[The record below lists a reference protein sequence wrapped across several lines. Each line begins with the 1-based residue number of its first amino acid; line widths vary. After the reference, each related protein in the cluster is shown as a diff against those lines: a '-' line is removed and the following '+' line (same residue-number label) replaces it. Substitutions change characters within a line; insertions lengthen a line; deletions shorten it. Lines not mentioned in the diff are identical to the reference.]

1 MPHRMAFLNL
11 SEISEMTNNPNP
23 SKQTTSLQSAEFK
36 SDGIGHWT
44 PDADDPA
51 ILRCQGMFNRV
62 LSSWASDLLRLRRE
76 GLSAPGWREQVQT
89 EEGIAWKRAA

>member
-1 MPHRMAFLNL
+1 MMNSPDP
-11 SEISEMTNNPNP
+11 SEQTP
-23 SKQTTSLQSAEFK
+23 SIDSLDAEVNG
-36 SDGIGHWT
+36 DMHWA

>member
-1 MPHRMAFLNL
+1 MLNSHDPFEPEHAL
-11 SEISEMTNNPNP
+11 SSEGAEDSVMGEI
-23 SKQTTSLQSAEFK
+23 
-36 SDGIGHWT
+36 WT

-62 LSSWASDLLRLRRE
+62 LSSWASDLLRLRRD

>member
-1 MPHRMAFLNL
+1 MLNSNESFEHHHDL
-11 SEISEMTNNPNP
+11 SSEGVPETD
-23 SKQTTSLQSAEFK
+23 SGEF
-36 SDGIGHWT
+36 WT

>member
-1 MPHRMAFLNL
+1 MGLARTLLETPQM
-11 SEISEMTNNPNP
+11 INNPHP
-23 SKQTTSLQSAEFK
+23 SGQTVTETSHHEDDVSTT
-36 SDGIGHWT
+36 WT

-51 ILRCQGMFNRV
+51 ILRCQAMFNRV
-62 LSSWASDLLRLRRE
+62 LSSWASDLLRLRKE